1 MTILCL
7 TRSRAWFSRF
17 LNTWAAA
24 RPSLRAVSAVT
35 GSTLAV
41 PRTPSVPKIF
51 LGVIHLPLR
60 RISRLKRNLV
70 RHDLFQ
76 RDLARDN
83 YFHRKETVKLRQIG
97 YSDVNLNILRA

>member
-7 TRSRAWFSRF
+7 PRPRDCASRF

-24 RPSLRAVSAVT
+24 RPSFSAVSAVT

-51 LGVIHLPLR
+51 LCGFI
-60 RISRLKRNLV
+60 RLLV
-70 RHDLFQ
+70 GRAGTHQDLF
-76 RDLARDN
+76 RDN
-83 YFHRKETVKLRQIG
+83 LFQSHISGNDNFDAEKLVKVRQVRRTNI
-97 YSDVNLNILRA
+97 SLNTFRA